1 MYESNLLQIL
11 VVGFSKMLNNQF
23 RIKGGIVMVLK
34 SKDLLGLKDLTA
46 EEIIH
51 ILETAKT
58 MKYILTSNSKKTP
71 HLQGKSIITL
81 FYENSTRTR
90 LSFELASKYMSASA
104 ANISASSSSV
114 AKGETLIDT
123 GKTIDMMGA
132 DIIIIRHPMSGAPHL
147 LAKNVNASV
156 INAGDGMNEH
166 PTQALL
172 DIFTIFEKKGSL
184 KGLKVA
190 IIGDIY
196 HSRVARSNIWGM
208 LKLGADVSVAGPSTL
223 LPPELD
229 KAGVKVYNTIQEAL
243 IDADVVMGL
252 RMQLERQKKG
262 LFPTV
267 REYSKFFGLDEK
279 RLKFAK
285 DDVLVLHPG
294 PVNRGVELSTYV
306 VDGERSLI
314 NEQVTNGVAV
324 RMALL
329 YLLTRRGSIENLN

>member
-1 MYESNLLQIL
+1 MI
-11 VVGFSKMLNNQF
+11 
-23 RIKGGIVMVLK
+23 LK

-46 EEIIH
+46 EEIQY
-51 ILETAKT
+51 ILNTAKT
-58 MKYILTSNSKKTP
+58 MKVILLSKNKKAP

-90 LSFELASKYMSASA
+90 LSFELASKYLSANA
-104 ANISASSSSV
+104 ANISVAASSV

-132 DIIIIRHPMSGAPHL
+132 DVIVIRHSMSGAPHL
-147 LAKNVNASV
+147 LARNVKASV

-172 DIFTIFEKKGSL
+172 DMFTIIEKKGSL

-208 LKLGADVSVAGPSTL
+208 TKLGAEVSVAGPSTL
-223 LPPELD
+223 MPPELD
-229 KAGVKVYNTIQEAL
+229 KTGVKVFTTVQEAL

-252 RMQLERQKKG
+252 RIQKERQK
-262 LFPTV
+262 
-267 REYSKFFGLDEK
+267 
-279 RLKFAK
+279 
-285 DDVLVLHPG
+285 
-294 PVNRGVELSTYV
+294 
-306 VDGERSLI
+306 
-314 NEQVTNGVAV
+314 VACS
-324 RMALL
+324 RA
-329 YLLTRRGSIENLN
+329 